1 MMPGPVVVKV
11 HSFCPV
17 DAEMP
22 YVVPPCTVTKIIPFH
37 SIGDVSAT
45 SPRFVCHSFVNVNG
59 PEGPPVSLLTPLRA
73 ASCSASGQSSR
84 LAVGIEVGVAVA
96 VGVAL
101 GFAVVVDD
109 GDGDGDGDGDA
120 VGDGD
125 GLGLDVGSV
134 DDVGDDGDD
143 VDGLE
148 LTGRGALPPPLH
160 AVKTAAATIAI
171 DNAQESKRN
180 DFTTDTALRLL
191 LARFHETVFSSTM

>member
-1 MMPGPVVVKV
+1 
-11 HSFCPV
+11 
-17 DAEMP
+17 MP
-22 YVVPPCTVTKIIPFH
+22 YVAPPCTVTKIIPFH

-84 LAVGIEVGVAVA
+84 LAVGIDVGVAVA
-96 VGVAL
+96 VGVPL

-109 GDGDGDGDGDA
+109 GDGDGDADAVSEGDGLDGDA
-120 VGDGD
+120 
-125 GLGLDVGSV
+125 
-134 DDVGDDGDD
+134 

-160 AVKTAAATIAI
+160 AAKNAAATIATE
-171 DNAQESKRN
+171 N
-180 DFTTDTALRLL
+180 T
-191 LARFHETVFSSTM
+191 